1 MKEDRNGEEAEF
13 KADVDEDG
21 DNDFKPVDLASP
33 ESKPV
38 KPLDPVT
45 TQETK
50 DGQDQPKFLKPPPVE
65 APDPINA
72 GIPDRQKVLN
82 RALHRHIESYVGFVN
97 LPNQVLNCPCPLTP
111 ILLEFSL

>member
-33 ESKPV
+33 ESKPA

-50 DGQDQPKFLKPPPVE
+50 DL
-65 APDPINA
+65 
-72 GIPDRQKVLN
+72 
-82 RALHRHIESYVGFVN
+82 VN
-97 LPNQVLNCPCPLTP
+97 
-111 ILLEFSL
+111 I